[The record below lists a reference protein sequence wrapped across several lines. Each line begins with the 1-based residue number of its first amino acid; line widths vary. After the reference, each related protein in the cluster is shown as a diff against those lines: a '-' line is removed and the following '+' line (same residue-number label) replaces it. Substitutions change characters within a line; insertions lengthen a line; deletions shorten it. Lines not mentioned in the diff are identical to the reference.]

1 MLLVFSPAEPGTLC
15 PPIKSSSSSAARLLL
30 FRNRHATNARA
41 PRNMAPPT
49 PTTTPMIVLLWPD
62 VRPVLPEPL
71 LLGTSPAVDVEITV
85 ELVTTTALVVSTEAI
100 VLVPCVINMV
110 VVSPSV

>member
-1 MLLVFSPAEPGTLC
+1 
-15 PPIKSSSSSAARLLL
+15 
-30 FRNRHATNARA
+30 
-41 PRNMAPPT
+41 MAPPT